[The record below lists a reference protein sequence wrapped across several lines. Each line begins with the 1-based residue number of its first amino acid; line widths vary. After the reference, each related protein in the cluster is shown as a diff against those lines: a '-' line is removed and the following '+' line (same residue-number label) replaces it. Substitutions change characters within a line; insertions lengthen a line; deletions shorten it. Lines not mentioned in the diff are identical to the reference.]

1 MRFVVG
7 VSRRAGL
14 TDGALLLLCFSDRN
28 RPRKVAWSWYG
39 NSRVK
44 ELGIVAKIAFQNAR
58 DAGVGQRRWMRSSP
72 CGEDMTRA
80 GVDGERQR

>member
-14 TDGALLLLCFSDRN
+14 TDWALLLLCFSDRN

-58 DAGVGQRRWMRSSP
+58 DAGVGQSP